1 LEMTDWLTYDELM
14 NSVNQGTQNADV
26 LDYMIQNDGIT
37 SREAYKN
44 LGVTRLSARIAD
56 LKKAGFEIE
65 VTRIS
70 TLNRRKK
77 KVFCNVYRL
86 AEYKEG
92 GDAE

>member
-1 LEMTDWLTYDELM
+1 MEMTNEEMMDA
-14 NSVNQGTQNADV
+14 VNQGTQNADV
-26 LDYMIQNDGIT
+26 LEYMIRYDGIT

-65 VTRIS
+65 TSRIS
-70 TLNRRKK
+70 TLNRHKK

-92 GDAE
+92 GDTE

>member
-1 LEMTDWLTYDELM
+1 MEMTNEEMMDA
-14 NSVNQGTQNADV
+14 VNQGTQNADV
-26 LDYMIQNDGIT
+26 LEYMIRYDGIT

-65 VTRIS
+65 TTRIS

>member
-1 LEMTDWLTYDELM
+1 MTEYLTTEELM
-14 NSVNQGTQNADV
+14 DSVNQGTQNADV
-26 LDYMIQNDGIT
+26 LEYMIRNDGIT

-56 LKKAGFEIE
+56 LKKAGFEID

-92 GDAE
+92 GEAE

>member
-1 LEMTDWLTYDELM
+1 MEMTNEEMMDA
-14 NSVNQGTQNADV
+14 VNQGTQNADV
-26 LDYMIQNDGIT
+26 LEYMIRYDGIT

-70 TLNRRKK
+70 TLNRHKK

-86 AEYKEG
+86 AKYEG
-92 GDAE
+92 VETC

>member
-1 LEMTDWLTYDELM
+1 MTNEELM
-14 NSVNQGTQNADV
+14 NCVNQGTQNADV
-26 LDYMIQNDGIT
+26 LEYMIQNDGIT

-56 LKKAGFEIE
+56 LKKAGFDIE

-92 GDAE
+92 SEAE